1 MPILQNN
8 SRVGRFVVQSL
19 IKQNAYTETYRA
31 IDDNNTPYFLKLFVV
46 SRLPQKL
53 VNPETGVVR
62 EVEYSQLLVHRNV
75 VSFIDSGTLQHE
87 EGLCQYYVTN
97 YFSGSVLYDFVQ
109 QRGPLSEAQA
119 MPIFRGILDGLN
131 FMHGLSPVLCH
142 NDIDPTNIMLSEAA
156 MGEPQIIDLGHVSE
170 RCSGRVDFDTADL
183 DVRYHA
189 TENMVGIFDEQSDV
203 FSACAVL
210 YFMLTGEP
218 PWQYEVDNSQPYKER
233 FMEYSRFRKR
243 TPLNIDC
250 LKVTDRTRA
259 ILNVGLSLVSS
270 SRIDSIA
277 KIISFLEASDES
289 FNEQSAREEHHGREV
304 GDKMQDV
311 EPSDGILDVRRG
323 GGNGFKDIAG
333 MQSLKDF
340 LEQKVIFV
348 MRNPDI
354 AKEYRLTTPNGMLL
368 YGPPGCGKTY
378 FAEKFAEESKFNFAL
393 IKSSDVASRYIH
405 GSQEKISQLFR
416 EAEAHSP
423 IVLCF
428 DEFDALVPDRSNPGA
443 TYVSSEVNEFLS
455 QMNNCAK
462 RGIFI
467 VATSNRPD
475 KIDPAVLRTGRI
487 DRLVYVPL
495 PDAEARC
502 EMFKLYLNN
511 RPLGD
516 DIDFNSLARKTDGYI
531 ASDIAYIVNDTAM
544 TAAYSRSKI
553 TNAMLETTIK
563 NIAPSLRP
571 EVIQIYEEI
580 RDRMECSNRAN
591 ATKSNPIGFAKYIN
605 KEE

>member
-1 MPILQNN
+1 MDKVAGLEDVK
-8 SRVGRFVVQSL
+8 RVLRRNVMFVMQ
-19 IKQNAYTETYRA
+19 
-31 IDDNNTPYFLKLFVV
+31 
-46 SRLPQKL
+46 
-53 VNPETGVVR
+53 NPEKAER
-62 EVEYSQLLVHRNV
+62 Y
-75 VSFIDSGTLQHE
+75 
-87 EGLCQYYVTN
+87 GL
-97 YFSGSVLYDFVQ
+97 
-109 QRGPLSEAQA
+109 
-119 MPIFRGILDGLN
+119 
-131 FMHGLSPVLCH
+131 
-142 NDIDPTNIMLSEAA
+142 
-156 MGEPQIIDLGHVSE
+156 
-170 RCSGRVDFDTADL
+170 
-183 DVRYHA
+183 
-189 TENMVGIFDEQSDV
+189 
-203 FSACAVL
+203 
-210 YFMLTGEP
+210 
-218 PWQYEVDNSQPYKER
+218 
-233 FMEYSRFRKR
+233 
-243 TPLNIDC
+243 
-250 LKVTDRTRA
+250 RA
-259 ILNVGLSLVSS
+259 
-270 SRIDSIA
+270 
-277 KIISFLEASDES
+277 
-289 FNEQSAREEHHGREV
+289 
-304 GDKMQDV
+304 
-311 EPSDGILDVRRG
+311 
-323 GGNGFKDIAG
+323 
-333 MQSLKDF
+333 
-340 LEQKVIFV
+340 
-348 MRNPDI
+348 
-354 AKEYRLTTPNGMLL
+354 PNGILL

-591 ATKSNPIGFAKYIN
+591 ATKSNQIGFAKYIN

>member
-31 IDDNNTPYFLKLFVV
+31 IDDNNTPYFLKLFVM

-53 VNPETGVVR
+53 VNPETNIVR

-218 PWQYEVDNSQPYKER
+218 PWQQEVDNSQPYKER

-277 KIISFLEASDES
+277 KIISFLDASDES
-289 FNEQSAREEHHGREV
+289 FNEQSAREEHHGRKV

-311 EPSDGILDVRRG
+311 EASDGILDVRRG